1 MSVIT
6 AAVIVGGSAIAAA
19 SISSSAAKDAA
30 KTAAEGQTEALTAV
44 SGSVEQA
51 RGEVLPLF
59 EGARESAQQGI
70 GAGIEFLTGAI
81 PQQIEPFRAGNV
93 AAQQQ
98 LTRGLPQIQN
108 AILGN
113 PIDLSGFQARKIP
126 FQGFNLPTTPATIR
140 PPATQPVVGGVEV
153 PENLIGLDRSGFT
166 GGGSNTF
173 SGLLRKFA

>member
-6 AAVIVGGSAIAAA
+6 AAVIVGGGAIAAA

-30 KTAAEGQTEALTAV
+30 KTASEGQTEALGAI

-81 PQQIEPFRAGNV
+81 PTQIQPFQSGNV

-98 LTRGLPQIQN
+98 LTRGLP
-108 AILGN
+108 
-113 PIDLSGFQARKIP
+113 
-126 FQGFNLPTTPATIR
+126 
-140 PPATQPVVGGVEV
+140 
-153 PENLIGLDRSGFT
+153 
-166 GGGSNTF
+166 
-173 SGLLRKFA
+173 